1 LFENEQHPYHYS
13 TRTWRRQKELSGDK
27 ARKIAV
33 SPTNIGNNR
42 KIELKKIFEG
52 FKTFFTHTFYRS
64 LVISDQTASMYLSSS
79 TSLSGLVR

>member
-1 LFENEQHPYHYS
+1 LFKNEQHPYHYS

-42 KIELKKIFEG
+42 KIELKKFFEG
-52 FKTFFTHTFYRS
+52 LKTFFTHPFYRS
-64 LVISDQTASMYLSSS
+64 LVISAQTASTYLN
-79 TSLSGLVR
+79 SLMLIKK